1 MFRSSIVT
9 TLMSLALFAAQQ
21 SHADGIQDN
30 IPENVRR
37 IPEVG
42 VAVPDDRA
50 ASMRTSLGRLQE
62 KIAAINAGKDAS
74 AKSLLPDVMI
84 FERAVRCALDYQEF
98 FDVRDLDKAD
108 ALLIEGIK
116 RANQLLAGNPEWM
129 NQKDATETPPAGF
142 ARLRAVKP
150 EYLTQKGLVVR
161 GYISRIDNTVQPYGL
176 VIPPTYA
183 IDHSVPTRCDI
194 WFHGRGEK
202 LSEVNFLWDR
212 MHNPGEFTPD
222 HTIMLHPYGRYCNA
236 FKFAGEVD
244 VLEAL
249 EDVQK
254 RYRID
259 EDRISVR
266 GFSMGGA
273 ACWQFATH
281 YADRWFAANPGAGFS
296 ETPQFLKV
304 FQKEELKPMPW
315 EQTLWNLYDC
325 DKWALNLTHCPTI
338 AYSGENDSQKQAAD
352 VMEKALAG
360 HGIQLRHVI
369 GKGMGHKFDAES
381 KRLVSKALNELAITG
396 RQHTPRTINFMT
408 HTLAYNRMHW
418 LTIDSLNA
426 HWKPA
431 TVRAKLVH
439 VDPVPPEPGAS
450 GGWQPARMRLSLAV
464 SNVESLTVDFPAGTF
479 SQTELPQHGTALA
492 EQAFK
497 NGIDLHVS
505 EEPDASGGMGKSK
518 PPFSNLQ
525 IPPPASDGSWTFKL
539 IRNPDSTSDSSD
551 SASVTLR
558 KRHNLQ
564 GPIDDAFM
572 NSFIFVRSTGT
583 AANEAV
589 GKWAEAELTRAIEHW
604 RRHFRGDARVVNDV
618 DLTDE
623 MIQSSNIVLWGDPK
637 SNSVLARIA
646 DKLPIQWTAD
656 KVTVGEKSYDAKNHA
671 PILIHP
677 NPLNLNRYVVLN
689 SSFTFRDYAYL
700 NNARQVPMLPDWA
713 VIDLNTPP
721 NSVWPGKVVDANF
734 FDETWQLKN

>member
-1 MFRSSIVT
+1 MFCGVLWSRVMSRIVDLAGRSVLILLSIASV
-9 TLMSLALFAAQQ
+9 LIPAR
-21 SHADGIQDN
+21 ADGIPDN

-37 IPEVG
+37 IPELG

-50 ASMRTSLGRLQE
+50 TSMRGALKQLQE
-62 KIAAINAGKDAS
+62 KIATTKASKDATKI
-74 AKSLLPDVMI
+74 ALLPDVMI
-84 FERAVRCALDYQEF
+84 FERAVRCALDYNEF
-98 FDVRDLDKAD
+98 FDVKEFDKAD
-108 ALLIEGIK
+108 ALLAEGIK
-116 RANQLLAGNPEWM
+116 RSDQLLAGNPEWIS
-129 NQKDATETPPAGF
+129 
-142 ARLRAVKP
+142 
-150 EYLTQKGLVVR
+150 QKGLVVR

-194 WFHGRGEK
+194 WFDGRGEK

-212 MHNPGEFTPD
+212 VKNPGEFTPD

-281 YADRWFAANPGAGFS
+281 YSDRWFAANPGAGFS

-304 FQKEELKPMPW
+304 FQKEELKPTTW

-352 VMEKALAG
+352 VMEKSLAE
-360 HGIQLRHVI
+360 HGIRLRHII
-369 GKGMGHKFDAES
+369 GAGMGHRYDARSKEIVSDALDRLARIGRRQMQKFISFETSTLKYNSMAWVQVHGIREHFGSRAFVNARFISREDENGLPFFHGGFNS
-381 KRLVSKALNELAITG
+381 LKNVTDVSFSFPPG
-396 RQHTPRTINFMT
+396 
-408 HTLAYNRMHW
+408 
-418 LTIDSLNA
+418 
-426 HWKPA
+426 
-431 TVRAKLVH
+431 TVSF
-439 VDPVPPEPGAS
+439 PVA
-450 GGWQPARMRLSLAV
+450 QQV
-464 SNVESLTVDFPAGTF
+464 FVESSEIRDFP
-479 SQTELPQHGTALA
+479 P
-492 EQAFK
+492 
-497 NGIDLHVS
+497 
-505 EEPDASGGMGKSK
+505 AS
-518 PPFSNLQ
+518 
-525 IPPPASDGSWTFKL
+525 SDGSWHV
-539 IRNPDSTSDSSD
+539 R
-551 SASVTLR
+551 LR
-558 KRHNLQ
+558 LNDKGEWKAVEGDPEGLHKRHNLQ

-572 NSFIFVRSTGT
+572 DSFIFVRPTG
-583 AANEAV
+583 AASNEAV

-604 RRHFRGDARVVNDV
+604 RRHFRGDARVVKDV

-637 SNSVLARIA
+637 SNSVMAKIA

-656 KVTVGEKSYDAKNHA
+656 RITVGEKSYDAKNHA

-713 VIDLNTPP
+713 VIDLDTPP
-721 NSVWPGKVVDANF
+721 NSVWPGKVVEADF
-734 FDETWQLKN
+734 FDEKWQLK

>member
-1 MFRSSIVT
+1 MSRVVNSIRSFILILLSIVS
-9 TLMSLALFAAQQ
+9 TLGPAR
-21 SHADGIQDN
+21 ADGIPDN

-37 IPEVG
+37 IPELG
-42 VAVPDDRA
+42 VAVPGDRA
-50 ASMRTSLGRLQE
+50 TAMRSALGQLQE
-62 KIAAINAGKDAS
+62 KIEAIKASKDVTKVA
-74 AKSLLPDVMI
+74 LLSDVMI
-84 FERAVRCALDYQEF
+84 FERAVRCALDYNEF
-98 FDVRDLDKAD
+98 FDVKEFDKAD
-108 ALLIEGIK
+108 ALLAEGAK
-116 RANQLLAGNPEWM
+116 RADQLMAGQPEWI
-129 NQKDATETPPAGF
+129 Q
-142 ARLRAVKP
+142 
-150 EYLTQKGLVVR
+150 QKGLVVR
-161 GYISRIDNTVQPYGL
+161 GYVSKIDNSVQPYGL

-183 IDHSVPTRCDI
+183 IDHSVPSRCDI

-202 LSEVNFLWDR
+202 LSEVNFLSDR
-212 MHNPGEFTPD
+212 MKNPGEFTPD

-281 YADRWFAANPGAGFS
+281 YSDRCFAANPGAGFS

-304 FQKEELKPMPW
+304 FQKEELKPTPW

-352 VMEKALAG
+352 VMEETLKKWS
-360 HGIQLRHVI
+360 GIQLRHII
-369 GKGMGHKFDAES
+369 GRGMGHKFDP
-381 KRLVSKALNELAITG
+381 VSKKIIG
-396 RQHTPRTINFMT
+396 
-408 HTLAYNRMHW
+408 
-418 LTIDSLNA
+418 DSLNMLSKNGRVIPDSQVQLRTFCLNYNQMHWA
-426 HWKPA
+426 TVDGLIEHWKPA
-431 TVRAKLVH
+431 ALDVKIVPRAIRESK
-439 VDPVPPEPGAS
+439 PELTIPAFVVQTINVSAFRIQLPAGLLQIHPGLTLESKSTSADDAIRIYGAS
-450 GGWQPARMRLSLAV
+450 GEDQIVFSKSDDGVERLNGYARWKV
-464 SNVESLTVDFPAGTF
+464 KCDGPY
-479 SQTELPQHGTALA
+479 
-492 EQAFK
+492 
-497 NGIDLHVS
+497 
-505 EEPDASGGMGKSK
+505 
-518 PPFSNLQ
+518 
-525 IPPPASDGSWTFKL
+525 SDGSLT
-539 IRNPDSTSDSSD
+539 IVAHRNESGQWVDGPMPDG
-551 SASVTLR
+551 VR
-558 KRHNLQ
+558 KRHSLQ

-572 NSFIFVRSTGT
+572 DSFIFVRPTGT

-637 SNSVLARIA
+637 SNSVLAKIA

-689 SSFTFRDYAYL
+689 SSFTFREYAYL

-713 VIDLNTPP
+713 VIDLDTQP
-721 NSVWPGKVVDANF
+721 NSVWPGKVVAADF
-734 FDETWQLKN
+734 FDEQWQFKP

>member
-1 MFRSSIVT
+1 MLRKLCSILNSVLVAGSFFCV
-9 TLMSLALFAAQQ
+9 LMPAR
-21 SHADGIQDN
+21 ADGLQDN

-37 IPEVG
+37 IPELG
-42 VAVPDDRA
+42 VPVPDDRA
-50 ASMRTSLGRLQE
+50 TSMRTALGQLQG
-62 KIAAINAGKDAS
+62 KIAAINAGQDAA
-74 AKSLLPDVMI
+74 AKALLPDVMI
-84 FERAVRCALDYQEF
+84 FERAVRCALDYNEF
-98 FDVRDLDKAD
+98 FDVKEFDKAD
-108 ALLIEGIK
+108 ALLKDGLT
-116 RANQLLAGNPEWM
+116 RADQLLAGNPEWI
-129 NQKDATETPPAGF
+129 
-142 ARLRAVKP
+142 
-150 EYLTQKGLVVR
+150 TQKGLVVR

-212 MHNPGEFTPD
+212 LKNPGEFTPD

-236 FKFAGEVD
+236 FKFAGEID

-254 RYRID
+254 HYRID

-281 YADRWFAANPGAGFS
+281 YSDRWFAANPGAGFS

-304 FQKEELKPMPW
+304 FQKEDLKPTAW

-352 VMEKALAG
+352 VMEVALAE
-360 HGIQLRHVI
+360 HGIRLRHII
-369 GKGMGHKFDAES
+369 GAGMGHQYD
-381 KRLVSKALNELAITG
+381 RGSKAIVEDTMGSLAKKG
-396 RQHTPRTINFMT
+396 RDSSPYFLQFETS
-408 HTLAYNRMHW
+408 TLKYNRMHT
-418 LTIDSLNA
+418 LHVNGLIE
-426 HWKPA
+426 HWKPGYFAASWTEDPAKGLNAA
-431 TVRAKLVH
+431 TLNITA
-439 VDPVPPEPGAS
+439 ENIS
-450 GGWQPARMRLSLAV
+450 
-464 SNVESLTVDFPAGTF
+464 EF
-479 SQTELPQHGTALA
+479 S
-492 EQAFK
+492 
-497 NGIDLHVS
+497 
-505 EEPDASGGMGKSK
+505 
-518 PPFSNLQ
+518 LQ
-525 IPPPASDGSWTFKL
+525 IAPGNLPLSKETMKSLRMPNQGILVIVASSIDIQPPGTPPVRVAFAQLHADGPFSDGSFFVAGHLNADDEWTDGLAPESF
-539 IRNPDSTSDSSD
+539 
-551 SASVTLR
+551 R

-572 NSFIFVRSTGT
+572 DSFVFVRPTGT

-589 GKWAEAELTRAIEHW
+589 GRWADAELTRAIEHW

-618 DLTDE
+618 DVTDE
-623 MIQSSNIVLWGDPK
+623 LIQSANLILWGDPK
-637 SNSVLARIA
+637 SNSVMAKIA
-646 DKLPIQWTAD
+646 DKLPIQWTA
-656 KVTVGEKSYDAKNHA
+656 KKITVGEKAYDAKNHA

-713 VIDLNTPP
+713 VIDLSTPA
-721 NSVWPGKVVDANF
+721 NSVWPGKVVAADF
-734 FDETWQLKN
+734 FDEQWQLKP

>member
-1 MFRSSIVT
+1 MTRLTTVT
-9 TLMSLALFAAQQ
+9 ALILLALNVPPVAL
-21 SHADGIQDN
+21 SDGIKDN

-37 IPEVG
+37 IPELG
-42 VAVPDDRA
+42 VPVPDDRA
-50 ASMRTSLGRLQE
+50 ATMRTSLGQLQE
-62 KIAAINAGKDAS
+62 KIAAINAGNDAS

-98 FDVRDLDKAD
+98 FDVKDLDKAD
-108 ALLIEGIK
+108 ALLLEGIK
-116 RANQLLAGNPEWM
+116 RADQLLAGKPEWI
-129 NQKDATETPPAGF
+129 
-142 ARLRAVKP
+142 
-150 EYLTQKGLVVR
+150 TQKGLVVR

-212 MHNPGEFTPD
+212 MKNPGEFTPD

-254 RYRID
+254 HYRID

-315 EQTLWNLYDC
+315 EQTLWSLYDC

-352 VMEKALAG
+352 VMEKALAE
-360 HGIQLRHVI
+360 HSIKLRHVI
-369 GKGMGHKFDAES
+369 GKGMGHKFDPES
-381 KRLVSKALNELAITG
+381 KHLVG
-396 RQHTPRTINFMT
+396 RQMALLAKAGRQYSDHVSFET
-408 HTLAYNRMHW
+408 HTLKYNRGRWLVVDAIDEHW
-418 LTIDSLNA
+418 SRASIDAKFALHGVLSPAKAELNQDITYTCQLNVRCSNVSGFTIDSTRYLFPEVFRRP
-426 HWKPA
+426 KI
-431 TVRAKLVH
+431 TVIINNGTPIDVDGFSSDGTLKLH
-439 VDPVPPEPGAS
+439 
-450 GGWQPARMRLSLAV
+450 MHRLS
-464 SNVESLTVDFPAGTF
+464 SGKWTQVESPISFFD
-479 SQTELPQHGTALA
+479 
-492 EQAFK
+492 
-497 NGIDLHVS
+497 
-505 EEPDASGGMGKSK
+505 
-518 PPFSNLQ
+518 
-525 IPPPASDGSWTFKL
+525 
-539 IRNPDSTSDSSD
+539 
-551 SASVTLR
+551 

-572 NSFIFVRSTGT
+572 DSFIFVRPTGT

-637 SNSVLARIA
+637 SNSVLAKIA

-713 VIDLNTPP
+713 VIDLTTPP
-721 NSVWPGKVVDANF
+721 NAVWPGKVVDANF
-734 FDETWQLKN
+734 FDEQWKLKP

>member
-1 MFRSSIVT
+1 MLRKLCSILNPV
-9 TLMSLALFAAQQ
+9 LVMASLFFGTAPAK
-21 SHADGIQDN
+21 ADGQQDN
-30 IPENVRR
+30 NPDTVRR
-37 IPEVG
+37 IPELG
-42 VAVPDDRA
+42 IPVPDNRA
-50 ASMRTSLGRLQE
+50 ASMRSSLADLQK
-62 KIAAINAGKDAS
+62 KIVEVNSGSDES
-74 AKSLLPDVMI
+74 AKALLPDVMI
-84 FERAVRCALDYQEF
+84 FERAVRCALDYNEF
-98 FDVRDLDKAD
+98 FDVKEFDKAD
-108 ALLIEGIK
+108 ALLAEGLK
-116 RANQLLAGNPEWM
+116 RADQLLAGKPEWI
-129 NQKDATETPPAGF
+129 
-142 ARLRAVKP
+142 
-150 EYLTQKGLVVR
+150 TQKGLVVR
-161 GYISRIDNTVQPYGL
+161 GYISRIDQTVQPYGL

-212 MHNPGEFTPD
+212 IKNPGEFTPD

-236 FKFAGEVD
+236 FKFAGEID

-249 EDVQK
+249 EDVQN

-304 FQKEELKPMPW
+304 FQKEELKPTAW

-352 VMEKALAG
+352 VMEKALAE
-360 HGIQLRHVI
+360 HGIRLRHVI
-369 GKGMGHKFDAES
+369 GDGMGHKYDVES
-381 KRLVSKALNELAITG
+381 KAMVEQRLAVLAKYVE
-396 RQHTPRTINFMT
+396 QEKTPPRYISFQT
-408 HTLAYNRMHW
+408 HTLKYNRMDW
-418 LTIDSLNA
+418 VTIDGLES

-431 TVRAKLVH
+431 LFECRFSVYIVPNREARNGGKTVHDIESRIIVSTRNVTAFTINLPPFEQSRAEESRIAAIIDEDEVQL
-439 VDPVPPEPGAS
+439 P
-450 GGWQPARMRLSLAV
+450 QPFSDRSLKCRFSYDA
-464 SNVESLTVDFPAGTF
+464 AGTWR
-479 SQTELPQHGTALA
+479 L
-492 EQAFK
+492 
-497 NGIDLHVS
+497 V
-505 EEPDASGGMGKSK
+505 EPEFENSG
-518 PPFSNLQ
+518 
-525 IPPPASDGSWTFKL
+525 
-539 IRNPDSTSDSSD
+539 
-551 SASVTLR
+551 

-572 NSFIFVRSTGT
+572 DSFVFVRPTGT
-583 AANEAV
+583 AAHEAV
-589 GKWAEAELTRAIEHW
+589 GKWANAELTRAIEHW

-618 DLTDE
+618 DVTDE
-623 MIQSSNIVLWGDPK
+623 LIQSANLVLWGDPK
-637 SNSVLARIA
+637 SNSVMAKIV
-646 DKLPIQWTAD
+646 DTLPIQWTAD
-656 KVTVGEKSYDAKNHA
+656 KITVGDKSWDAKDHA
-671 PILIHP
+671 PILIYP

-721 NSVWPGKVVDANF
+721 NSVWPGKVVAADF
-734 FDETWQLKN
+734 FDEQWQLKP

>member
-1 MFRSSIVT
+1 MTRPTRFFDCLLPLLCLCLTSASY
-9 TLMSLALFAAQQ
+9 AL
-21 SHADGIQDN
+21 DGIQDN
-30 IPENVRR
+30 IPDKVRR
-37 IPEVG
+37 IPELG
-42 VAVPDDRA
+42 VEVPADRA
-50 ASMRTSLGRLQE
+50 DSMRTQLKVIQD
-62 KIAAINAGKDAS
+62 KIAAIRETKDAGKIA
-74 AKSLLPDVMI
+74 LLSDVMI

-98 FDVRDLDKAD
+98 FDVKEFDKAD
-108 ALLIEGIK
+108 ALLVEGIK
-116 RANQLLAGNPEWM
+116 RADQLLAGKPEWI
-129 NQKDATETPPAGF
+129 
-142 ARLRAVKP
+142 
-150 EYLTQKGLVVR
+150 TQKGLVVR

-212 MHNPGEFTPD
+212 MKNPGEFTPD

-249 EDVQK
+249 EDLQK

-352 VMEKALAG
+352 VMEKALAEY
-360 HGIQLRHVI
+360 GIRLRHVI
-369 GKGMGHKFDAES
+369 GKGMGHKYDAQS
-381 KRLVSKALNELAITG
+381 KEVVETRMQRLSRRDDRYALRFIKFSTN
-396 RQHTPRTINFMT
+396 
-408 HTLAYNRMHW
+408 TLRYNQMHW
-418 LTIDSLNA
+418 LT
-426 HWKPA
+426 
-431 TVRAKLVH
+431 
-439 VDPVPPEPGAS
+439 VDRLGEH
-450 GGWQPARMRLSLAV
+450 WQPARVELEVPGMLRTEDASSIAELLDPNSESIDIHAENVDAMTLNIADAAEFLGISTNVVYLHFYSKPNRKRMQDEANEDSVAQTLKVPGPTSDGAWSCQLSRR
-464 SNVESLTVDFPAGTF
+464 SDGTWEV
-479 SQTELPQHGTALA
+479 TT
-492 EQAFK
+492 
-497 NGIDLHVS
+497 N
-505 EEPDASGGMGKSK
+505 EEPDS
-518 PPFSNLQ
+518 
-525 IPPPASDGSWTFKL
+525 
-539 IRNPDSTSDSSD
+539 
-551 SASVTLR
+551 LR

-572 NSFIFVRSTGT
+572 DSFIFVRPTGT

-589 GKWAEAELTRAIEHW
+589 GKWAESELTRAIEHW

-623 MIQSSNIVLWGDPK
+623 MIQSSNIILWGDPK
-637 SNSVLARIA
+637 SNSVLAKIA

-656 KVTVGEKSYDAKNHA
+656 NITVKDKSYDAKTHA
-671 PILIHP
+671 PILIYP
-677 NPLNLNRYVVLN
+677 NPLNQNRYVVLN

-713 VIDLNTPP
+713 IIDLTTAP
-721 NSVWPGKVVDANF
+721 NAVWPGKVVDANF
-734 FDETWQLKN
+734 FDEQWQVKGQ

>member
-1 MFRSSIVT
+1 MARLRSLICSFF
-9 TLMSLALFAAQQ
+9 LAILCMTAGHAVA
-21 SHADGIQDN
+21 ADGIQDN

-37 IPEVG
+37 IPELGVEVPADRTATMRAQLKVLQDKI
-42 VAVPDDRA
+42 VAVRETKDA
-50 ASMRTSLGRLQE
+50 T
-62 KIAAINAGKDAS
+62 KIA
-74 AKSLLPDVMI
+74 LLPDVMI

-98 FDVRDLDKAD
+98 FDVKEFDKAD
-108 ALLIEGIK
+108 ALLVEGIK
-116 RANQLLAGNPEWM
+116 RVDQLLVGKPEWI
-129 NQKDATETPPAGF
+129 
-142 ARLRAVKP
+142 
-150 EYLTQKGLVVR
+150 TQKGLVVR

-212 MHNPGEFTPD
+212 MKNPGEFTPD

-254 RYRID
+254 HYRID

-352 VMEKALAG
+352 VMEEAMAENL
-360 HGIQLRHVI
+360 IQLRHVI
-369 GKGMGHKFDAES
+369 GKGMGHRYDTIS
-381 KRLVSKALNELAITG
+381 KKIVDMSLDELAKTH
-396 RQHTPRTINFMT
+396 RACVPRYIFFETCS
-408 HTLAYNRMHW
+408 LKYN
-418 LTIDSLNA
+418 
-426 HWKPA
+426 K
-431 TVRAKLVH
+431 
-439 VDPVPPEPGAS
+439 
-450 GGWQPARMRLSLAV
+450 ARWIVVNSLAQHWATSKLSADFNDIFISV
-464 SNVESLTVDFPAGTF
+464 SFMDSPITNFSIKFPAGTF
-479 SQTELPQHGTALA
+479 SPVMQLPVFVRSSEDAEVTAW
-492 EQAFK
+492 K
-497 NGIDLHVS
+497 DLNNARTDV
-505 EEPDASGGMGKSK
+505 EPIIVQ
-518 PPFSNLQ
+518 PL
-525 IPPPASDGSWTFKL
+525 SDGSLEATFQL
-539 IRNPDSTSDSSD
+539 NPDKTWQLG
-551 SASVTLR
+551 SAAGDGLR

-572 NSFIFVRSTGT
+572 DSFIFVRPTGM

-589 GKWAEAELTRAIEHW
+589 GKWAESELTRAIEHW

-637 SNSVLARIA
+637 SNSVLAKIA
-646 DKLPIQWTAD
+646 DKLPIQWSAETITVKD
-656 KVTVGEKSYDAKNHA
+656 KTYDAKTHA
-671 PILIHP
+671 PILIYP
-677 NPLNLNRYVVLN
+677 NPLNQNRYVVLN

-713 VIDLNTPP
+713 IIDLTTPP

-734 FDETWQLKN
+734 FDEQWQLK

>member
-1 MFRSSIVT
+1 MLRSSLRLV
-9 TLMSLALFAAQQ
+9 LVCLLFSVSAV

-30 IPENVRR
+30 IAENVRR
-37 IPEVG
+37 IPVLG
-42 VAVPDDRA
+42 VPVPDDRA
-50 ASMRTSLGRLQE
+50 ASMRTALGQLQE
-62 KIAAINAGKDAS
+62 KLAAINAATDAN

-98 FDVRDLDKAD
+98 FEVNEFDKAD
-108 ALLIEGIK
+108 ALLAEGIK
-116 RANQLLAGNPEWM
+116 RADQLLAGKPEWI
-129 NQKDATETPPAGF
+129 
-142 ARLRAVKP
+142 
-150 EYLTQKGLVVR
+150 TQKGLVVR

-212 MHNPGEFTPD
+212 MKNPGEFTPD

-254 RYRID
+254 HYRID

-325 DKWALNLTHCPTI
+325 DKWAMNLTHCPTI

-352 VMEKALAG
+352 VMEKALAE
-360 HGIQLRHVI
+360 HGIKLRHVI
-369 GKGMGHKFDAES
+369 GKGMGHKYDAES
-381 KRLVSKALNELAITG
+381 KSILTRSVQEIAAIG
-396 RQHTPRTINFMT
+396 RVKVPPDIQFST
-408 HTLAYNRMHW
+408 HTLRYNEMHW
-418 LTIDSLNA
+418 VRLESLEQ
-426 HWKPA
+426 H
-431 TVRAKLVH
+431 
-439 VDPVPPEPGAS
+439 
-450 GGWQPARMRLSLAV
+450 WQPASVFASYDIQNAQRRPAPASGSDPAMIKLHVATN
-464 SNVESLTVDFPAGTF
+464 NVGRFTISFPAGVFTNRKIPF
-479 SQTELPQHGTALA
+479 NVEVTVH
-492 EQAFK
+492 
-497 NGIDLHVS
+497 S
-505 EEPDASGGMGKSK
+505 EGDNEFGYVPVTNV
-518 PPFSNLQ
+518 PRPN
-525 IPPPASDGSWTFKL
+525 SDGSWQFSLDRKDGAW
-539 IRNPDSTSDSSD
+539 RN
-551 SASVTLR
+551 AETLPEDLH

-572 NSFIFVRSTGT
+572 DSFIFVRPTGT

-589 GKWAEAELTRAIEHW
+589 GQWAEAELARAIEHW

-618 DLTDE
+618 DLTDD

-637 SNSVLARIA
+637 SNSVLAKIA

-656 KVTVGEKSYDAKNHA
+656 KVTVGEESYDAKTHA

-713 VIDLNTPP
+713 IIDLTTPP
-721 NSVWPGKVVDANF
+721 NPVWPGKVVDANF
-734 FDETWQLKN
+734 FDEQWKLKP

>member
-1 MFRSSIVT
+1 MLRSSLRLV
-9 TLMSLALFAAQQ
+9 LVCLLFSVSAV

-30 IPENVRR
+30 IAENVRR
-37 IPEVG
+37 IPVLG
-42 VAVPDDRA
+42 VPVPDDRA
-50 ASMRTSLGRLQE
+50 ASMRTALGQLQG
-62 KIAAINAGKDAS
+62 KIAAINAATDAN

-98 FDVRDLDKAD
+98 FDVNEFDKAD
-108 ALLIEGIK
+108 ALLAEGIQ
-116 RANQLLAGNPEWM
+116 RADQLLAGKPEWI
-129 NQKDATETPPAGF
+129 
-142 ARLRAVKP
+142 
-150 EYLTQKGLVVR
+150 TQKGLVVR

-183 IDHSVPTRCDI
+183 IDHSVPSRCDI

-212 MHNPGEFTPD
+212 MKNPGEFTPD

-254 RYRID
+254 HYRID

-352 VMEKALAG
+352 VMEKALAEK
-360 HGIQLRHVI
+360 GIRLRHVI
-369 GKGMGHKFDAES
+369 GKGMGHKFDVDS
-381 KRLVSKALNELAITG
+381 KRAIAETIDNLDVK
-396 RQHTPRTINFMT
+396 RRDRTPQSMCFETY
-408 HTLAYNRMHW
+408 TLKYNRMSAMQ
-418 LTIDSLNA
+418 IDGLVE
-426 HWKPA
+426 HWKRAAVFADWGDKTIGGNLNLKLQVNNVSGFSLSFKSGQLPA
-431 TVRAKLVH
+431 NAAWINKGGNLNGKVYAMITTV
-439 VDPVPPEPGAS
+439 ETG
-450 GGWQPARMRLSLAV
+450 
-464 SNVESLTVDFPAGTF
+464 PAGEIKFT
-479 SQTELPQHGTALA
+479 QGT
-492 EQAFK
+492 
-497 NGIDLHVS
+497 VS
-505 EEPDASGGMGKSK
+505 ADG
-518 PPFSNLQ
+518 PFSDGTLQ
-525 IPPPASDGSWTFKL
+525 ITAHLDAAGQWVNGPAPDG
-539 IRNPDSTSDSSD
+539 
-551 SASVTLR
+551 LR

-572 NSFIFVRSTGT
+572 DSFIFVRPTGT

-637 SNSVLARIA
+637 SNNVLARIA

-656 KVTVGEKSYDAKNHA
+656 KVTVGEKSYDAKTHA

-713 VIDLNTPP
+713 IIDLTTPP
-721 NSVWPGKVVDANF
+721 NPVWPGKVVDANF
-734 FDETWQLKN
+734 FDEQWKLKP

>member
-1 MFRSSIVT
+1 MLRKLCSILKPVLVSGALCCV
-9 TLMSLALFAAQQ
+9 LMPAR
-21 SHADGIQDN
+21 ADGLQDN
-30 IPENVRR
+30 IPDNVRR
-37 IPEVG
+37 IPELG
-42 VAVPDDRA
+42 VPVPDDRV
-50 ASMRTSLGRLQE
+50 ASMRTTIGQLQE
-62 KIAAINAGKDAS
+62 KIAAIQASNDATKS
-74 AKSLLPDVMI
+74 ALLPDVMI
-84 FERAVRCALDYQEF
+84 FERAVRCALDYNEF
-98 FDVRDLDKAD
+98 FDVKEFDKAD
-108 ALLIEGIK
+108 ALLKEGLT
-116 RANQLLAGNPEWM
+116 RADQLLAGTPEWI
-129 NQKDATETPPAGF
+129 
-142 ARLRAVKP
+142 
-150 EYLTQKGLVVR
+150 TQKGLVVR
-161 GYISRIDNTVQPYGL
+161 GYISRIDQTVQPYGL

-212 MHNPGEFTPD
+212 MKNPGEFTPD

-236 FKFAGEVD
+236 FKFAGEID

-281 YADRWFAANPGAGFS
+281 YSDRWFAANPGAGFS

-304 FQKEELKPMPW
+304 FQKEELKPTPW
-315 EQTLWNLYDC
+315 EQKLWNLYDC

-352 VMEKALAG
+352 VMEKAMG
-360 HGIQLRHVI
+360 EGRVIRLRHII
-369 GKGMGHKFDAES
+369 GRGMGHRYDAES
-381 KRLVSKALNELAITG
+381 KHVIDASLNELATHG
-396 RQHTPRTINFMT
+396 RRSYRAFCFTT
-408 HTLAYNRMHW
+408 HSLRYNKADWVTVNALGEHW
-418 LTIDSLNA
+418 A
-426 HWKPA
+426 PA
-431 TVRAKLVH
+431 TLYASL
-439 VDPVPPEPGAS
+439 DEPLPTAS
-450 GGWQPARMRLSLAV
+450 V
-464 SNVESLTVDFPAGTF
+464 LTVAVFPNINDFTIQLPAGTL
-479 SQTELPQHGTALA
+479 SPQSELVVLINSLGDDGEPINGGNEAL
-492 EQAFK
+492 E
-497 NGIDLHVS
+497 LH
-505 EEPDASGGMGKSK
+505 P
-518 PPFSNLQ
+518 L
-525 IPPPASDGSWTFKL
+525 SDGSFQATF
-539 IRNPDSTSDSSD
+539 RMDAQRGWAESATPDSS
-551 SASVTLR
+551 LR

-572 NSFIFVRSTGT
+572 DSFVFVRPTGT

-618 DLTDE
+618 DVTDE
-623 MIQSSNIVLWGDPK
+623 LIQSANLILWGDPK
-637 SNSVLARIA
+637 SNSVMAKIA
-646 DKLPIQWTAD
+646 DKLPIQWTAE
-656 KVTVGEKSYDAKNHA
+656 KITVGDKTYDSANHA

-713 VIDLNTPP
+713 VIDISIPP
-721 NSVWPGKVVDANF
+721 NSVWPGKVVAADF
-734 FDETWQLKN
+734 FDEQWQLKP

>member
-1 MFRSSIVT
+1 MTRLITVT
-9 TLMSLALFAAQQ
+9 ALIILALNVAPFAL
-21 SHADGIQDN
+21 ADGIKDN

-37 IPEVG
+37 IPELG
-42 VAVPDDRA
+42 VPVPEDRA
-50 ASMRTSLGRLQE
+50 ASMRTSLGQLQE
-62 KIAAINAGKDAS
+62 KIAAINASKDAA

-98 FDVRDLDKAD
+98 FDVKDLDKAD
-108 ALLIEGIK
+108 ALLLEGIK
-116 RANQLLAGNPEWM
+116 RADQLLAGKPEWM
-129 NQKDATETPPAGF
+129 
-142 ARLRAVKP
+142 
-150 EYLTQKGLVVR
+150 TQKGLVVR

-212 MHNPGEFTPD
+212 MKNPGEFTPD

-254 RYRID
+254 HYRID

-352 VMEKALAG
+352 VMEEAMAERQ
-360 HGIQLRHVI
+360 IFLRHII
-369 GKGMGHKFDAES
+369 GAGMGHRFDAGS
-381 KRLVSKALNELAITG
+381 KSLIEQSLASIAKSGREANPDVIHVSTTTLKYNS
-396 RQHTPRTINFMT
+396 T
-408 HTLAYNRMHW
+408 HAA
-418 LTIDSLNA
+418 TIDGLIE

-431 TVRAKLVH
+431 YLSVWWKRSDTAGSREPQIQISTENVSSFSIEYLAAHLPPTVRRYFH
-439 VDPVPPEPGAS
+439 ER
-450 GGWQPARMRLSLAV
+450 QPMLNGIKVTVLRSEDLRKSAEIGSV
-464 SNVESLTVDFPAGTF
+464 VKVESLAPAKPLSDDSIRF
-479 SQTELPQHGTALA
+479 SYHFDE
-492 EQAFK
+492 K
-497 NGIDLHVS
+497 
-505 EEPDASGGMGKSK
+505 SGWKSG
-518 PPFSNLQ
+518 
-525 IPPPASDGSWTFKL
+525 PAPEG
-539 IRNPDSTSDSSD
+539 
-551 SASVTLR
+551 LR

-572 NSFIFVRSTGT
+572 DSFIFVRPTGT
-583 AANEAV
+583 AAHEAV

-623 MIQSSNIVLWGDPK
+623 MIQTSNIVLWGDPK
-637 SNSVLARIA
+637 SNSVLAKIA

-721 NSVWPGKVVDANF
+721 NAIWPGKVVDANF
-734 FDETWQLKN
+734 FDEQWKLKP

>member
-1 MFRSSIVT
+1 MAHIRVLIQNVFAVLLYL
-9 TLMSLALFAAQQ
+9 TLSHAAA
-21 SHADGIQDN
+21 ADGIQDN

-37 IPEVG
+37 IPELG
-42 VAVPDDRA
+42 VEVPADRA
-50 ASMRTSLGRLQE
+50 ATMRAQLKALQDKIVAARE
-62 KIAAINAGKDAS
+62 TKDAAKIA
-74 AKSLLPDVMI
+74 LLPDVMI

-98 FDVRDLDKAD
+98 FDVKDLDKAD
-108 ALLIEGIK
+108 ALLLEGIK
-116 RANQLLAGNPEWM
+116 RADQLLAGKAEWM
-129 NQKDATETPPAGF
+129 
-142 ARLRAVKP
+142 
-150 EYLTQKGLVVR
+150 TQKGLVVR

-212 MHNPGEFTPD
+212 MKNPGEFTPD

-249 EDVQK
+249 EDVQN

-352 VMEKALAG
+352 VMEKALERCR
-360 HGIQLRHVI
+360 IRLRHII
-369 GKGMGHKFDAES
+369 GKGMGHRYDVDSKEIVSDALD
-381 KRLVSKALNELAITG
+381 RLARVGRTSLAND
-396 RQHTPRTINFMT
+396 INFET
-408 HTLAYNRMHW
+408 STLKYNTMHW
-418 LTIDSLNA
+418 VRLHGIQEHFGSRAIVNARMIDKDDDSNGLRVFMVGLREAENVTDISFSFP
-426 HWKPA
+426 PA
-431 TVRAKLVH
+431 TVSF
-439 VDPVPPEPGAS
+439 PVLQQVFVG
-450 GGWQPARMRLSLAV
+450 
-464 SNVESLTVDFPAGTF
+464 D
-479 SQTELPQHGTALA
+479 TEIHN
-492 EQAFK
+492 F
-497 NGIDLHVS
+497 
-505 EEPDASGGMGKSK
+505 
-518 PPFSNLQ
+518 
-525 IPPPASDGSWTFKL
+525 PPASSDGSWHVRLRIDEQGNWK
-539 IRNPDSTSDSSD
+539 
-551 SASVTLR
+551 SVDGDPEGLH

-572 NSFIFVRSTGT
+572 DSFIFVRPTGT

-637 SNSVLARIA
+637 SNSVLAKIA

-656 KVTVGEKSYDAKNHA
+656 KVTVGEKSYDAKDHA

-713 VIDLNTPP
+713 IIDLDTPP
-721 NSVWPGKVVDANF
+721 NAIWPGKVVDANF
-734 FDETWQLKN
+734 FDEQWQLKP

>member
-1 MFRSSIVT
+1 MLRKFCLYFSRDELTPASGWASALRVSRRTARRFIARAVM
-9 TLMSLALFAAQQ
+9 LAASLFCLLLPAR
-21 SHADGIQDN
+21 ADGLPDN

-37 IPEVG
+37 IPEYG
-42 VAVPDDRA
+42 VPIPDDRA
-50 ASMRTSLGRLQE
+50 ASMRTTLAQLQD
-62 KIAAINAGKDAS
+62 KTASITAANDA
-74 AKSLLPDVMI
+74 AKTALLPDIMI

-98 FDVRDLDKAD
+98 FDVKEFDKAD
-108 ALLIEGIK
+108 ALLKEGIK
-116 RANQLLAGNPEWM
+116 RADQLLAGKPEW
-129 NQKDATETPPAGF
+129 
-142 ARLRAVKP
+142 V
-150 EYLTQKGLVVR
+150 TQKGLVVR

-176 VIPPTYA
+176 VSPPTYA

-202 LSEVNFLWDR
+202 LSDVNFLWDR
-212 MHNPGEFTPD
+212 MQNPGEFTPD
-222 HTIMLHPYGRYCNA
+222 HTIMLHPYGRYSNA

-304 FQKEELKPMPW
+304 FQKEELKPTPW

-352 VMEKALAG
+352 VMEKALAEN
-360 HGIQLRHVI
+360 GIRLRHVI
-369 GKGMGHKFDAES
+369 GKGMGHKYDAES
-381 KRLVSKALNELAITG
+381 RLTVSDSLREIEKTSLVGQPTTVTL
-396 RQHTPRTINFMT
+396 RTC
-408 HTLAYNRMHW
+408 TLRYNRMHW
-418 LTIDSLNA
+418 LTVEELDY
-426 HWKPA
+426 HWQFA
-431 TVRAKLVH
+431 VVRASLELVGANRKLS
-439 VDPVPPEPGAS
+439 AS
-450 GGWQPARMRLSLAV
+450 GSHTPHYVLSFNGRNARKISISM
-464 SNVESLTVDFPAGTF
+464 PPGTF
-479 SQTELPQHGTALA
+479 RNDELTTNIQVH
-492 EQAFK
+492 
-497 NGIDLHVS
+497 
-505 EEPDASGGMGKSK
+505 
-518 PPFSNLQ
+518 Q
-525 IPPPASDGSWTFKL
+525 IPDDSGSLGYRSIANVPGPYSDGSWQIQISRKNDDEWVIDNEL
-539 IRNPDSTSDSSD
+539 PGI
-551 SASVTLR
+551 V

-572 NSFIFVRSTGT
+572 DSFVFVRPTGT

-589 GKWAEAELTRAIEHW
+589 GNWADAELTRAIEHW

-637 SNSVLARIA
+637 SNSVLAKIA
-646 DKLPIQWTAD
+646 DRLPIQWTAD
-656 KVTVGEKSYDAKNHA
+656 KITVGDKSYESANHA

-689 SSFTFRDYAYL
+689 SSFTFRDYACL

-721 NSVWPGKVVDANF
+721 SNVWTGKVVAADF
-734 FDETWQLKN
+734 FDEQWQLKP

>member
-1 MFRSSIVT
+1 MSRTLCPILKSVFIVAV
-9 TLMSLALFAAQQ
+9 ALFTPLSA
-21 SHADGIQDN
+21 SADGLKDN
-30 IPENVRR
+30 NPETVRR
-37 IPEVG
+37 IPEPG
-42 VAVPDDRA
+42 VVVPDDRA
-50 ASMRTSLGRLQE
+50 ASMRSALTRLQE
-62 KIAAINAGKDAS
+62 KIAAIQAGQDTKAV
-74 AKSLLPDVMI
+74 ALLSDVMI
-84 FERAVRCALDYQEF
+84 FERAVRCALEYNEF
-98 FDVRDLDKAD
+98 FDVKEFDKAD
-108 ALLIEGIK
+108 ALLAEGSK
-116 RANQLLAGNPEWM
+116 RADQLQAGKPEWI
-129 NQKDATETPPAGF
+129 
-142 ARLRAVKP
+142 
-150 EYLTQKGLVVR
+150 TQKGLVVR

-183 IDHSVPTRCDI
+183 IDHSVPYRCDI

-249 EDVQK
+249 EDVQQ

-304 FQKEELKPMPW
+304 FQKEELKPTAW
-315 EQTLWNLYDC
+315 EQKLWNLYDC

-352 VMEKALAG
+352 VMEQALANQ
-360 HGIQLRHVI
+360 GIRLRHII
-369 GKGMGHKFDAES
+369 GKGMGHRYDAES
-381 KRLVSKALNELAITG
+381 KHIIDASLNELATHG
-396 RQHTPRTINFMT
+396 RRLNRHLFGFTTHSLRYNKGDWVTINALGE
-408 HTLAYNRMHW
+408 HWAPATLIA
-418 LTIDSLNA
+418 SLNDVL
-426 HWKPA
+426 P
-431 TVRAKLVH
+431 T
-439 VDPVPPEPGAS
+439 AS
-450 GGWQPARMRLSLAV
+450 
-464 SNVESLTVDFPAGTF
+464 SLTVAIFPNVNDFTIQLPAGTL
-479 SQTELPQHGTALA
+479 SPNRELVVLINSLGDDGEPINGENKSTELR
-492 EQAFK
+492 AF
-497 NGIDLHVS
+497 
-505 EEPDASGGMGKSK
+505 
-518 PPFSNLQ
+518 
-525 IPPPASDGSWTFKL
+525 SDGSFQATFRK
-539 IRNPDSTSDSSD
+539 NAQQEWEESAAPDGS
-551 SASVTLR
+551 LR

-572 NSFIFVRSTGT
+572 DSFIFVRPTGT

-589 GKWAEAELTRAIEHW
+589 GKWADAELTRAIEHW

-618 DLTDE
+618 DLTDD
-623 MIQSSNIVLWGDPK
+623 MIQYANIVLWGDPG
-637 SNSVLARIA
+637 SNSVIAKIA

-656 KVTVGEKSYDAKNHA
+656 TITVGEKSYDAKHHA

-721 NSVWPGKVVDANF
+721 DTVWPGKVVAADF
-734 FDETWQLKN
+734 FDEQWQLKP

>member
-1 MFRSSIVT
+1 MLGKICSILNPMLVAGT
-9 TLMSLALFAAQQ
+9 FFCVLMPLR
-21 SHADGIQDN
+21 ADGLQDN

-37 IPEVG
+37 VPELG

-50 ASMRTSLGRLQE
+50 TSMRTTLGQLQE
-62 KIAAINAGKDAS
+62 KIAAIKAANDATKT
-74 AKSLLPDVMI
+74 ALLPDVMI
-84 FERAVRCALDYQEF
+84 FARAVRCALDYNEF
-98 FDVRDLDKAD
+98 FDVKEFDKAD
-108 ALLIEGIK
+108 ALLAEGSN
-116 RANQLLAGNPEWM
+116 RADQLLAGKPEWI
-129 NQKDATETPPAGF
+129 
-142 ARLRAVKP
+142 
-150 EYLTQKGLVVR
+150 TQKGLVVR

-212 MHNPGEFTPD
+212 MKNPGEFTPG

-281 YADRWFAANPGAGFS
+281 YADRWFAANPGAGFA

-304 FQKEELKPMPW
+304 FQKEELKPTPW

-352 VMEKALAG
+352 VMEKVLME
-360 HGIQLRHVI
+360 HGIRLRHII
-369 GKGMGHKFDAES
+369 GAGMGHKYDAP
-381 KRLVSKALNELAITG
+381 SKAIVGHGLNSLAKVG
-396 RQHTPRTINFMT
+396 RTSVPREIHFTT
-408 HTLAYNRMHW
+408 TTLKYNQMNWAR
-418 LTIDSLNA
+418 IDGLIE

-431 TVRAKLVH
+431 LLTAELTETPL
-439 VDPVPPEPGAS
+439 DS
-450 GGWQPARMRLSLAV
+450 NAV
-464 SNVESLTVDFPAGTF
+464 SSGARIPRLKVRTRNISAITIEFRPGEFEISENALVMRRLFE
-479 SQTELPQHGTALA
+479 QTEDFYVAVDST
-492 EQAFK
+492 EDF
-497 NGIDLHVS
+497 
-505 EEPDASGGMGKSK
+505 EEPD
-518 PPFSNLQ
+518 PEHPRPFVRKWGSLKAEG
-525 IPPPASDGSWTFKL
+525 PFSDGSFRVVGH
-539 IRNPDSTSDSSD
+539 RNSERKWVNGPSPEP
-551 SASVTLR
+551 LR

-572 NSFIFVRSTGT
+572 DSFIFVRPTGT

-623 MIQSSNIVLWGDPK
+623 LIQSANLILWGDPK
-637 SNSVLARIA
+637 SNSVMAKIA
-646 DKLPIQWTAD
+646 DKLPIQWTTE
-656 KVTVGEKSYDAKNHA
+656 KITVGEKSYESANHA

-713 VIDLNTPP
+713 VIGLSTPP
-721 NSVWPGKVVDANF
+721 NSVWPGKVVVADF
-734 FDETWQLKN
+734 FDEQWQLKP

>member
-1 MFRSSIVT
+1 MAHIRTFILT
-9 TLMSLALFAAQQ
+9 ALAASACTVSAELVY
-21 SHADGIQDN
+21 ADGIQDN
-30 IPENVRR
+30 IPDKVRR
-37 IPEVG
+37 IPELG
-42 VAVPDDRA
+42 IEVPADRED
-50 ASMRTSLGRLQE
+50 SMRAQLKVLQE

-98 FDVRDLDKAD
+98 FDVKDLDKAD
-108 ALLIEGIK
+108 ALLLEGIK
-116 RANQLLAGNPEWM
+116 RADQLLAGKPEWI
-129 NQKDATETPPAGF
+129 
-142 ARLRAVKP
+142 
-150 EYLTQKGLVVR
+150 TQKGLVVR

-212 MHNPGEFTPD
+212 MKNPGEFTPD

-249 EDVQK
+249 GDVQK

-352 VMEKALAG
+352 VMEKALAE
-360 HGIQLRHVI
+360 HGIKLRHVI
-369 GKGMGHKFDAES
+369 GKGMGHKFDADS
-381 KRLVSKALNELAITG
+381 KRTVAETLNNLGVKG
-396 RQHTPRTINFMT
+396 RNRTARPISFET
-408 HTLAYNRMHW
+408 YTLKYNRMSAVRIDGLVEHW
-418 LTIDSLNA
+418 KSATMFAEWNEEATTPNA
-426 HWKPA
+426 HL
-431 TVRAKLVH
+431 KLALKNVSAFSLLFKD
-439 VDPVPPEPGAS
+439 VQLPTTIS
-450 GGWQPARMRLSLAV
+450 KIKKGGNQNGKIYAMIT
-464 SNVESLTVDFPAGTF
+464 NVETNPSG
-479 SQTELPQHGTALA
+479 ELKFTQSS
-492 EQAFK
+492 
-497 NGIDLHVS
+497 VS
-505 EEPDASGGMGKSK
+505 ADG
-518 PPFSNLQ
+518 PFSDGTLQ
-525 IPPPASDGSWTFKL
+525 VTAHLDADGKWVSGPA
-539 IRNPDSTSDSSD
+539 PDS
-551 SASVTLR
+551 LR

-572 NSFIFVRSTGT
+572 DSFIFVRPTGT

-589 GKWAEAELTRAIEHW
+589 GKWAASELTRAIEHW

-637 SNSVLARIA
+637 SNSVLAKIA

-656 KVTVGEKSYDAKNHA
+656 KVTVGEKSYDARNHA

-713 VIDLNTPP
+713 VIDLSTPP
-721 NSVWPGKVVDANF
+721 NAIWPGKVVDANF
-734 FDETWQLKN
+734 FDEQWKLKP

>member
-1 MFRSSIVT
+1 MTRLTTVTALIV
-9 TLMSLALFAAQQ
+9 LALNVAPFAL
-21 SHADGIQDN
+21 ADGIQDN

-37 IPEVG
+37 VPELG
-42 VAVPDDRA
+42 VPVPEDRA
-50 ASMRTSLGRLQE
+50 ASMRTSLGLLQE
-62 KIAAINAGKDAS
+62 KITAINAGKDAS

-98 FDVRDLDKAD
+98 FDVKDLDKAD
-108 ALLIEGIK
+108 ALLLEGIK
-116 RANQLLAGNPEWM
+116 RADQLLAGKPEWI
-129 NQKDATETPPAGF
+129 
-142 ARLRAVKP
+142 
-150 EYLTQKGLVVR
+150 TQKGLVVR

-176 VIPPTYA
+176 MIPQTYA

-212 MHNPGEFTPD
+212 MKNPGEFTPD

-244 VLEAL
+244 VLEGL
-249 EDVQK
+249 EDVKK

-315 EQTLWNLYDC
+315 EQKLWNLYDC

-352 VMEKALAG
+352 VMEEALAE
-360 HGIQLRHVI
+360 HGIRLRHVI
-369 GKGMGHKFDAES
+369 GKGMGHKFDVDS
-381 KRLVSKALNELAITG
+381 KRTVAETLNNLGVKG
-396 RQHTPRTINFMT
+396 RNRTPQSIRFET
-408 HTLAYNRMHW
+408 HTLKYNRMSAIQ
-418 LTIDSLNA
+418 IDGLVE
-426 HWKPA
+426 HWKRA
-431 TVRAKLVH
+431 TVFADWSEKTN
-439 VDPVPPEPGAS
+439 S
-450 GGWQPARMRLSLAV
+450 GDI
-464 SNVESLTVDFPAGTF
+464 NV
-479 SQTELPQHGTALA
+479 
-492 EQAFK
+492 K
-497 NGIDLHVS
+497 LHVNNVS
-505 EEPDASGGMGKSK
+505 AFSLSFKSGQLPANAAWINKDGNLNSK
-518 PPFSNLQ
+518 IRAMITRVETGLSGEIKFTQGTVPADGPFSDGTLQ
-525 IPPPASDGSWTFKL
+525 VTAHLDPDGKWVSGPA
-539 IRNPDSTSDSSD
+539 PDS
-551 SASVTLR
+551 LR

-572 NSFIFVRSTGT
+572 DSFIFVRPTGT

-589 GKWAEAELTRAIEHW
+589 GKWAETELTRAIEHW

-637 SNSVLARIA
+637 SNSVLAKIA

-713 VIDLNTPP
+713 VIDLTTPP
-721 NSVWPGKVVDANF
+721 NAVWPGKVVDANF
-734 FDETWQLKN
+734 FDEQWKLKP